1 MAKYRITGPDG
12 GTYEITAPDSA
23 TEAEVMAYAQKN
35 YQPKADVQSSV
46 PSAPSAQPR
55 TMGQEAL
62 RSLGLG
68 ARGIIEGAGELVGI
82 VSNPFIEGANLLGAN
97 QDRQEVGASRLADLI
112 GLPKPETPVERVS
125 SGITK
130 AVTGAG
136 GAIGLGRGLVSQAPA
151 VASALSAAPGAQ
163 IAGSALGAGASGSV
177 REMGGSE
184 GTQLAAGLAGALA
197 PSSRAVAADAASGLL
212 AKSVPEARKEIARQ
226 ASDMGIKLTP
236 GQLSDSR
243 FLKWAQ
249 SMLRSVPF
257 TGAEG
262 RYQAQVGQFN
272 RKVAETIG
280 EKADNLGPE
289 VYGRAKARQSRE
301 FDDLTSR
308 NALKVDDQ
316 LIRSLSNIADG
327 AKVSPDVAKQVEG
340 AIDAL
345 YARATTGP
353 SGVVI
358 PGAAYQSFDSEL
370 GQIIKSG
377 GPTAHFLGNVQS
389 AVRRAMDNSIS
400 PQDRMAWQKLRT
412 QYGNRKTLAP
422 LAAKAQEGE
431 IKPAQVLGAVTANR
445 AGKEAMASGG
455 RGQLGTLARI
465 GQLMKE
471 PPSSG
476 TAERSVVSGLL
487 GGASVIDPVTGG
499 LTAAGLNLLSRG
511 LDSTSLAQLMIRE
524 NPGLSMETAQAI
536 IQRSLVPAT
545 VVSQQE
551 RR

>member
-1 MAKYRITGPDG
+1 MPRFQGDPVET
-12 GTYEITAPDSA
+12 TAPRFGGDR
-23 TEAEVMAYAQKN
+23 V
-35 YQPKADVQSSV
+35 ADVSLSGLV
-46 PSAPSAQPR
+46 TGKKAAPKERSLFDEGIR
-55 TMGQEAL
+55 T
-62 RSLGLG
+62 LGLG
-68 ARGIIEGAGELVGI
+68 TRGVIEGIGDTIGI
-82 VSNPFIEGANLLGAN
+82 VSNPFIEGANLFGAN
-97 QDRQEVGASRLADLI
+97 QMTQGEAASALADRL

-125 SGITK
+125 GDITK
-130 AVTGAG
+130 AVSGSG
-136 GAIGLGRGLVSQAPA
+136 GLIGLGRGLVTKAPTIA
-151 VASALSAAPGAQ
+151 NAIGTGLSAAPGAQ
-163 IAGSALGAGASGSV
+163 VAGSALGSGASGTV
-177 REMGGSE
+177 REQGG
-184 GTQLAAGLAGALA
+184 GAGAQLAAGLAGALA
-197 PSSRAVAADAASGLL
+197 PSSRIAAADTASGLL
-212 AKSVPEARKEIARQ
+212 ASTVPQARKEIARQ

-243 FLKWAQ
+243 FIKWAQ
-249 SMLRSVPF
+249 SMLRSIPF

-272 RKVAETIG
+272 RQLANTIG
-280 EKADNLGPE
+280 EQAENLGPE
-289 VYGRAKARQSRE
+289 VYARAKTRQSQQ
-301 FDDLTSR
+301 FDELTNS

-316 LIRSLSNIADG
+316 LIRSLSNVAES
-327 AKVSPDVAKQVEG
+327 AKVSPDVAKSVEA
-340 AIDAL
+340 AIDSL
-345 YARATTGP
+345 YSRATTGKG
-353 SGVVI
+353 GVVI

-370 GQIIKSG
+370 GNIIKSG

-389 AVRRAMDNSIS
+389 AVRRAMDKSIS
-400 PQDRMAWQKLRT
+400 PQDAAAWQKLRT

-476 TAERSVVSGLL
+476 TAERGVVSGLL

-511 LDSTSLAQLMIRE
+511 LDSAALAQLMIRE
-524 NPGLSMETAQAI
+524 NPGLTMDTAQAI
-536 IQRSLVPAT
+536 IQRSLVPVT
-545 VVSQQE
+545 VTNQE